1 MLSYGVISGKRSS
14 QEVIPMK
21 PISGLLVFTTAVL
34 FAPAALPVP
43 QGSSSKAEVLK
54 LLDSRASSTVIAQVV
69 QRYGISFEPTEEVLN
84 EFRKA
89 GADDDVIAAM
99 RASWRPQCPLP
110 QSDRDILVLA
120 EHMSGEQIVN
130 TVQQCGIGFQPTDE
144 YLQRLRSA
152 GAKDD
157 LIDALRTA
165 ATKPFSRDNL
175 LQLLAGGG
183 DSGQLGKGVQERGI
197 DFDPTEEDLR
207 GLRGAGASESLLQ
220 AIRDAKRVK
229 PTVNQLPNSMA
240 SMSPSPMGPSAARAR
255 MVARALCPPSVPS
268 IPVFASRDNVNT
280 ILTHLGCGDRVT
292 ILEKDSQRIG
302 FDKIQVAGGTEGF
315 VQDIF
320 LSGSL
325 GAELVTAPVPT
336 YKPEPGYSPRARHK
350 KIEGKVVLWIVVDAQ
365 GNVTDAQETSK
376 RLGGGLDEKAI
387 ETVKTWKFKPA
398 TRNGVPVPVH
408 VIVEVTFRLFH

>member
-1 MLSYGVISGKRSS
+1 MYCV
-14 QEVIPMK
+14 
-21 PISGLLVFTTAVL
+21 LLLATASL
-34 FAPAALPVP
+34 FAIAAPQLPQEP
-43 QGSSSKAEVLK
+43 SSKGEVLE
-54 LLDSRASSTVIAQVV
+54 LLSDRAPSTVIAELV

-89 GADDDVIAAM
+89 GADDVVITAM
-99 RASWRPQCPLP
+99 RTSWHPACPMPL
-110 QSDRDILVLA
+110 SDKDILVLA
-120 EHMSGEQIVN
+120 EHMPGEQIVN
-130 TVQQCGIGFQPTDE
+130 TVQQCGIGFQPTEE
-144 YLQRLRSA
+144 YLQRLRSS
-152 GAKDD
+152 GAKDE
-157 LIDALRTA
+157 LIDGLRTS

-183 DSGQLGKGVQERGI
+183 DSGQIGKGVQDRGI
-197 DFDPTEEDLR
+197 DFDPTEEDLG

-229 PTVNQLPNSMA
+229 PTVNQLPKSMA
-240 SMSPSPMGPSAARAR
+240 SMSPSPMGASAARAR
-255 MVARALCPPSVPS
+255 MVARAVCPPSVPS

-280 ILTHLGCGDRVT
+280 IVTHLGCGDRVT
-292 ILEKDSQRIG
+292 ILEKDSGRIG

-320 LSGSL
+320 LSRSL
-325 GAELVTAPVPT
+325 RAERVTAPVPT
-336 YKPEPGYSPRARHK
+336 YKPEPGYSPKARHK

-365 GNVTDAQETSK
+365 GNVTDARETSK

-398 TRNGVPVPVH
+398 TRNGVPVPVR
-408 VIVEVTFRLFH
+408 VVVEVAFRLFH